1 MQDNDGTELTAAE
14 RAAFAALTSERDP
27 GTLLEE
33 RTVRAFRRR
42 GLLLVAGPRWFTRR
56 VSFWAAGIAAAAVF
70 FVSGVAVGQWLGSR
84 AVVGPLVQAQ
94 QQTALQAAAAVQRA
108 GSAYVNALTALAEVA
123 DSSGDGALDQG
134 REAALTALY
143 AAAYELS
150 QLTPEDPIAVTI
162 RERLEGTEL
171 GRRTSD
177 AGQLRRVV
185 WF

>member
-1 MQDNDGTELTAAE
+1 MQDSDGTELSAAE
-14 RAAFAALTSERDP
+14 RAAFAALASERDS
-27 GTLLEE
+27 GALLEE
-33 RTVRAFRRR
+33 RTVRALRRR
-42 GLLLVAGPRWFTRR
+42 GLLRVAGHRWFGLRPSYWLT
-56 VSFWAAGIAAAAVF
+56 GIAAAVAL
-70 FVSGVAVGQWLGSR
+70 FVSGVTVGQWLGSR
-84 AVVGPLVQAQ
+84 AVAGRLVQAQ

-150 QLTPEDPIAVTI
+150 QLAPEDPIAVTI

-171 GRRTSD
+171 GGQAYA